1 MKRLESW
8 IESSARKPLLIRGAR
23 QVGKSTLV
31 HLFAERS
38 QLKLHEVDLERH
50 PELDEIFASRDTSR
64 ILSELEYLIDK
75 GPIDD
80 HASLLFL
87 DKIQAAPSA
96 IPALRSLHE
105 DRPDLPVIAAGS
117 LLEFVLADHPFSMP
131 VGRIEYLF
139 LETMG
144 FEEFLEALNEMS
156 LLELLATYRLVDRF
170 PETAHTRL
178 LGRLRD
184 YLLVGGMPEAVR
196 VFAETGSF
204 AAAGSVHASIL
215 ETYRDDF
222 AKYGTRSEIARL
234 RRVYGFVPG
243 AVGDKFKYSRVD
255 SDARSRD
262 VKRALELLVMAR
274 VVRRVTHT
282 DATGLPLGATLKE
295 SAFKTYFLDVGL
307 VNAACGIDR
316 LTPEQVADARFVNE
330 GAMAEQFIAQH
341 LPLLAPDDRVFT
353 PTYWLREGRANN
365 AEVDF
370 VQQIGPDVVP
380 IEVKACKSGSLKS
393 LLELVA
399 ARQYERALRF
409 DSNPP
414 LLQQVSHTRSHGDVV
429 EFTLLSLPLY
439 MVEQTAR
446 LWRDLADGGTPRR
459 LDSQM
464 RNRVDSERGVSWPK
478 ACAR

>member
-1 MKRLESW
+1 MQRHAMKRLESW
-8 IESSARKPLLIRGAR
+8 LAASARKPLLIRGAR

-31 HLFAERS
+31 RLFAERS
-38 QLKLHEVDLERH
+38 KRQVHEVDLERH
-50 PELDEIFASRDTSR
+50 PELDAIFASRDTSR
-64 ILSELEYLIDK
+64 ILSELEFLIDK

-87 DKIQAAPSA
+87 DEIQAAPSA
-96 IPALRSLHE
+96 VAALRSLHE
-105 DRPDLPVIAAGS
+105 DRPDLPIIAAGS
-117 LLEFVLADHPFSMP
+117 LLEFILADHAFSMP

-139 LETMG
+139 LEAMS
-144 FEEFLEALNEMS
+144 FEEFLAALDETS
-156 LLELLATYRLVDRF
+156 LLELLRTYDLDKPF
-170 PETAHTRL
+170 PGTAHTRL

-184 YLLVGGMPEAVR
+184 YMLVGGMPEAVR
-196 VFAETGSF
+196 VFAEAGSF
-204 AAAGSVHASIL
+204 ADAGSVHASIL

-222 AKYGTRSEIARL
+222 AKYGTRSEIAQL

-243 AVGDKFKYSRVD
+243 AVGEKFKYSRVD

-262 VKRALELLVMAR
+262 IKRALELLVMAR

-295 SAFKTYFLDVGL
+295 SAFKAYFLDVGL

-330 GAMAEQFIAQH
+330 GPMAEQFIAQH
-341 LPLLAPDDRVFT
+341 LPLLAPDDRAFT

-370 VQQIGPDVVP
+370 VQQFGPDIAP
-380 IEVKACKSGSLKS
+380 IEVKAGKSGSLKS
-393 LLELVA
+393 LLEMVA
-399 ARQYERALRF
+399 ARRFERALRF
-409 DSNPP
+409 DTNPP
-414 LLQQVSHTRSHGDVV
+414 LVQHVSHARTHGDNDI

-439 MVEQTAR
+439 MVEQTGR
-446 LWRDLADGGTPRR
+446 LWRNLAGGDTP
-459 LDSQM
+459 
-464 RNRVDSERGVSWPK
+464 
-478 ACAR
+478 

>member
-1 MKRLESW
+1 MQRHANKRLESW
-8 IESSARKPLLIRGAR
+8 INASTRKPMLIRGAR

-31 HLFAERS
+31 RLFAERS
-38 QLKLHEVDLERH
+38 ARKLHEVDLERH
-50 PELDEIFASRDTSR
+50 PELDEIFSSRDTAR
-64 ILSELEYLIDK
+64 ILSELEYLIDE

-80 HASLLFL
+80 HTSLLFL
-87 DKIQAAPSA
+87 DEIQATPSA

-105 DRPDLPVIAAGS
+105 DRPDLPIVAAGS
-117 LLEFVLADHPFSMP
+117 LLEFVLADHAFSMP

-139 LETMG
+139 LEPMG
-144 FEEFLEALNEMS
+144 FEEFLEALGETS
-156 LLELLATYRLVDRF
+156 LLELLRTHRIVDDF
-170 PETAHTRL
+170 PGTAHRRL

-196 VFAETGSF
+196 IFAETGSF
-204 AAAGSVHASIL
+204 AATGSVHASIL

-243 AVGDKFKYSRVD
+243 AIGEKFKYSRVD
-255 SDARSRD
+255 PDNKSRD

-307 VNAACGIDR
+307 VSAACGIDR
-316 LTPEQVADARFVNE
+316 LTPEQVADARFINE
-330 GAMAEQFIAQH
+330 GPMAEQFIAQH

-370 VQQIGPDVVP
+370 VHQFGSDVVP
-380 IEVKACKSGSLKS
+380 IEVKAGKSGSLKS
-393 LLELVA
+393 LLELVSM
-399 ARQYERALRF
+399 REYDRAVRF
-409 DSNPP
+409 DANPP
-414 LLQQVSHTRSHGDVV
+414 HLQQVSHARPHDHDV

-439 MVEQTAR
+439 MVEQTYR
-446 LWRDLADGGTPRR
+446 LWQDLTSDRSP
-459 LDSQM
+459 
-464 RNRVDSERGVSWPK
+464 
-478 ACAR
+478 

>member
-1 MKRLESW
+1 MQRHAMNRLESW
-8 IESSARKPLLIRGAR
+8 IATQNRKPLLIRGAR

-31 HLFAERS
+31 RLFAERS
-38 QLKLHEVDLERH
+38 QRKLHEVDLERH
-50 PELDEIFASRDTSR
+50 PELDEIFASRDTLR

-75 GPIDD
+75 GSIDD
-80 HASLLFL
+80 RTSLLFL
-87 DKIQAAPSA
+87 DEIQAAPNA
-96 IPALRSLHE
+96 IAALRSLHE
-105 DRPDLPVIAAGS
+105 DRPDLPIIAAGS
-117 LLEFVLADHPFSMP
+117 LLEFVLADHAFSMP

-144 FEEFLEALNEMS
+144 FEEFLAAVDETS
-156 LLELLATYRLVDRF
+156 LLELLRAHRLVDRF
-170 PETAHTRL
+170 PGTAHTRL
-178 LGRLRD
+178 IGRLRD

-222 AKYGTRSEIARL
+222 AKYGTRAEIAQL
-234 RRVYGFVPG
+234 RRIYGFVPG
-243 AVGDKFKYSRVD
+243 AVGEKFKYSRVD

-262 VKRALELLVMAR
+262 VKRALDLLVMAR

-282 DATGLPLGATLKE
+282 DAAGLPLGATLKE

-341 LPLLAPDDRVFT
+341 LPLLAPDDRVLT

-370 VQQIGPDVVP
+370 VQQLGPDIAP
-380 IEVKACKSGSLKS
+380 IEVKAGKSGSLKS

-399 ARQYERALRF
+399 TRRYEWALRF
-409 DSNPP
+409 DTNPP
-414 LLQQVSHTRSHGDVV
+414 LLQHVSHTRSHSDELV
-429 EFTLLSLPLY
+429 EFALLSLPLY
-439 MVEQTAR
+439 MIEQTAR
-446 LWRDLADGGTPRR
+446 LWRELAGDRTP
-459 LDSQM
+459 
-464 RNRVDSERGVSWPK
+464 
-478 ACAR
+478 

>member
-1 MKRLESW
+1 MQRHAMKRLETW
-8 IESSARKPLLIRGAR
+8 ITTPARKPLLIRGAR

-31 HLFAERS
+31 RLFAERS
-38 QLKLHEVDLERH
+38 GRDLHEIDLERH
-50 PELDEIFASRDTSR
+50 PELDRIFASKDASR
-64 ILSELEYLIDK
+64 ILSELEYLTDK

-80 HASLLFL
+80 DSSLLFL
-87 DKIQAAPSA
+87 DEIQAAPSA
-96 IPALRSLHE
+96 IAALRQLHE
-105 DRPDLPVIAAGS
+105 ERPDLPIVAAGS
-117 LLEFVLADHPFSMP
+117 LLEFVLADHAFSMP

-144 FEEFLEALNEMS
+144 FEEFLAALDETS
-156 LLELLATYRLVDRF
+156 VLELLRTCGLDAEF
-170 PETAHTRL
+170 PGTAHARL

-184 YLLVGGMPEAVR
+184 YMLVGGMPEAVR
-196 VFAETGSF
+196 VFAETGST

-222 AKYGTRSEIARL
+222 AKYGTRSEIAQL
-234 RRVYGFVPG
+234 RRVYGFIPG
-243 AVGDKFKYSRVD
+243 AIGDKFKYSRVD
-255 SDARSRD
+255 PDARSRD

-295 SAFKTYFLDVGL
+295 TAFKTYFLDVGL

-341 LPLLAPDDRVFT
+341 LPLLAPDDRAYA

-370 VQQIGPDVVP
+370 VQQFGPDVAP
-380 IEVKACKSGSLKS
+380 IEVKAGKSGSLKS
-393 LLELVA
+393 LLELVS
-399 ARQYERALRF
+399 ARRLERALRF
-409 DSNPP
+409 DTNPP
-414 LLQQVSHTRSHGDVV
+414 QRQRVSHTLSRGEDGC

-439 MVEQTAR
+439 LVEQAAR
-446 LWRDLADGGTPRR
+446 LWRE
-459 LDSQM
+459 LDSGE
-464 RNRVDSERGVSWPK
+464 ER
-478 ACAR
+478 

>member
-1 MKRLESW
+1 MQRHAMKRLESW
-8 IESSARKPLLIRGAR
+8 AEASIRKPLLIRGAR

-31 HLFAERS
+31 RLFAEHSGR
-38 QLKLHEVDLERH
+38 KLHEVDLERH
-50 PELDEIFASRDTSR
+50 QELDGIFASRDTSR
-64 ILSELEYLIDK
+64 ILSELEYLIGK

-80 HASLLFL
+80 PASLLFL
-87 DKIQAAPSA
+87 DEIQATPSA
-96 IPALRSLHE
+96 IAALRSLHE
-105 DRPDLPVIAAGS
+105 DRPGLPVIAAGS
-117 LLEFVLADHPFSMP
+117 LLEFVLADHAFPMP

-139 LETMG
+139 MEPMG
-144 FEEFLEALNEMS
+144 FEEFLEALDEKALLGLLRAHS
-156 LLELLATYRLVDRF
+156 LADEF
-170 PETAHTRL
+170 PGTAHARL
-178 LGRLRD
+178 LRRLRD
-184 YLLVGGMPEAVR
+184 YMLVGGMPEAVG
-196 VFAETGSF
+196 VFAETGSI

-222 AKYGTRSEIARL
+222 AKYGTRSEIAQL

-307 VNAACGIDR
+307 MNAACGIDR

-341 LPLLAPDDRVFT
+341 LPLLAPDDRAFT

-370 VQQIGPDVVP
+370 VHQFGSDVAP
-380 IEVKACKSGSLKS
+380 IEVKAGKSGSLKS
-393 LLELVA
+393 LQELVS
-399 ARQYERALRF
+399 ARHYDRALRF
-409 DSNPP
+409 DTNPP
-414 LLQQVSHTRSHGDVV
+414 LLQRVSHTHSRGDDVV

-446 LWRDLADGGTPRR
+446 LWRDLA
-459 LDSQM
+459 S
-464 RNRVDSERGVSWPK
+464 
-478 ACAR
+478 

>member
-1 MKRLESW
+1 MQRHAMKRLESW
-8 IESSARKPLLIRGAR
+8 IDAKTRKPLLIRGAR

-31 HLFAERS
+31 RLFAERS
-38 QLKLHEVDLERH
+38 QRTLHEVDLERH
-50 PELDEIFASRDTSR
+50 PELDAVFATRDTSR

-75 GPIDD
+75 GPIADC
-80 HASLLFL
+80 ASLLFL
-87 DKIQAAPSA
+87 DEIQAAPSA
-96 IPALRSLHE
+96 IAALRSLHE

-117 LLEFVLADHPFSMP
+117 LLEFVLADHAFSMP

-144 FEEFLEALNEMS
+144 FEEFLAALDETS
-156 LLELLATYRLVDRF
+156 LLELLRTYRLGDAF
-170 PETAHTRL
+170 PGTAHTRL

-184 YLLVGGMPEAVR
+184 YMLVGGMPEAAR

-222 AKYGTRSEIARL
+222 AKYGTRSEIAQL

-243 AVGDKFKYSRVD
+243 AVGKKFKYSRVD

-307 VNAACGIDR
+307 MNAACGIDR

-341 LPLLAPDDRVFT
+341 LPLLAPDDRAFT

-370 VQQIGPDVVP
+370 VLQLGSDVTP
-380 IEVKACKSGSLKS
+380 IEVKAGKSGSLKS
-393 LLELVA
+393 LLELVST
-399 ARQYERALRF
+399 RQYDRALRF
-409 DSNPP
+409 DTNPP
-414 LLQQVSHTRSHGDVV
+414 QLQQVSLTRSHGDDVI

-439 MVEQTAR
+439 MVEQTPR
-446 LWRDLADGGTPRR
+446 LWQGLASDRTP
-459 LDSQM
+459 
-464 RNRVDSERGVSWPK
+464 
-478 ACAR
+478 

>member
-1 MKRLESW
+1 MQRHAMKRLESW
-8 IESSARKPLLIRGAR
+8 IAAPTRKPLLIRGAR

-31 HLFAERS
+31 RLFADRS
-38 QLKLHEVDLERH
+38 QRKLHEVDLERH
-50 PELDEIFASRDTSR
+50 PELDAVFATRDTAR
-64 ILSELEYLIDK
+64 ILSELEYLIEK

-87 DKIQAAPSA
+87 DEIQAAPSA
-96 IPALRSLHE
+96 IAALRSLHE

-117 LLEFVLADHPFSMP
+117 LLEFVPRTTPSPCRWAESNTFSWRP
-131 VGRIEYLF
+131 WASRNSSRRS
-139 LETMG
+139 TSRRCWN
-144 FEEFLEALNEMS
+144 FEDIPTRREF
-156 LLELLATYRLVDRF
+156 
-170 PETAHTRL
+170 PGTAHKRL

-204 AAAGSVHASIL
+204 ADAGSVHASIL

-222 AKYGTRSEIARL
+222 AKYGTRSEIAQL

-243 AVGDKFKYSRVD
+243 SVGEKFKYSRVD

-262 VKRALELLVMAR
+262 IKRALELLVMAR

-316 LTPEQVADARFVNE
+316 LTPEQVANARFVNE

-370 VQQIGPDVVP
+370 VQQLGPDIAP
-380 IEVKACKSGSLKS
+380 IEVKAGKSGSLKS

-399 ARQYERALRF
+399 GMRYRAG
-409 DSNPP
+409 P
-414 LLQQVSHTRSHGDVV
+414 
-429 EFTLLSLPLY
+429 
-439 MVEQTAR
+439 
-446 LWRDLADGGTPRR
+446 
-459 LDSQM
+459 
-464 RNRVDSERGVSWPK
+464 
-478 ACAR
+478 CAST

>member
-1 MKRLESW
+1 MQRHAMRRLESW
-8 IESSARKPLLIRGAR
+8 IDASVRKPILIRGAR

-31 HLFAERS
+31 RLFAQRSER
-38 QLKLHEVDLERH
+38 KLHEVDLERH

-80 HASLLFL
+80 QASLLFL
-87 DKIQAAPSA
+87 DEIQAAPTA
-96 IPALRSLHE
+96 IAALRSLHE
-105 DRPDLPVIAAGS
+105 DRPDLPVVAAGS
-117 LLEFVLADHPFSMP
+117 LLEFVLADHAFSMP
-131 VGRIEYLF
+131 VGRIEYLY
-139 LETMG
+139 LEPMG
-144 FEEFLEALNEMS
+144 FEEFLAALNETS
-156 LLELLATYRLVDRF
+156 LLELLRTHRLGDDV
-170 PETAHTRL
+170 PGAAHTRL

-184 YLLVGGMPEAVR
+184 YMLVGGMPEAVG

-204 AAAGSVHASIL
+204 AAAGSAHASIL

-222 AKYGTRSEIARL
+222 AKYGSRSEIAKL

-255 SDARSRD
+255 PDARSRD

-307 VNAACGIDR
+307 ANAACGIDR
-316 LTPEQVADARFVNE
+316 LTPEQVAGARFVNE

-341 LPLLAPDDRVFT
+341 LPLLARDDRAYT

-370 VQQIGPDVVP
+370 VHQLGPDVVP
-380 IEVKACKSGSLKS
+380 IEVKAGKSGSLKS
-393 LLELVA
+393 LLELVS

-409 DSNPP
+409 DTNPP
-414 LLQQVSHTRSHGDVV
+414 LLQPVSHTRSHGEKVI

-439 MVEQTAR
+439 LVEQTSR
-446 LWRDLADGGTPRR
+446 LWEDMTGDRA
-459 LDSQM
+459 S
-464 RNRVDSERGVSWPK
+464 
-478 ACAR
+478 

>member
-1 MKRLESW
+1 MQRHAMKRLESW
-8 IESSARKPLLIRGAR
+8 LDAPIRKPLLIRGAR

-31 HLFAERS
+31 RLFAERS
-38 QLKLHEVDLERH
+38 GRKLHEVDLERH
-50 PELDEIFASRDTSR
+50 PELDAIFASRDTSR

-80 HASLLFL
+80 DASFLFL
-87 DKIQAAPSA
+87 DEIQAAPAA
-96 IPALRSLHE
+96 IAALRSLHE
-105 DRPDLPVIAAGS
+105 DRPALPIIAAGS
-117 LLEFVLADHPFSMP
+117 LLEFVLADHAFSMP

-139 LETMG
+139 LEIMG
-144 FEEFLEALNEMS
+144 FEEFLAAIDETS
-156 LLELLATYRLVDRF
+156 LLELLRTYPITSAF
-170 PETAHTRL
+170 PETAHSRL

-184 YLLVGGMPEAVR
+184 YMLVGGMPEAVR
-196 VFAETGSF
+196 VFADTGSF
-204 AAAGSVHASIL
+204 AATGSVHASIL

-222 AKYGTRSEIARL
+222 AKYGTRSEIAQL
-234 RRVYGFVPG
+234 RRVYGFVPS
-243 AVGDKFKYSRVD
+243 AVGEKFKYSRVD
-255 SDARSRD
+255 ANARSRD
-262 VKRALELLVMAR
+262 IKRALELLVMAR

-295 SAFKTYFLDVGL
+295 AAFKTYFLDVGL

-330 GAMAEQFIAQH
+330 GPMAEQFIAQH

-370 VQQIGPDVVP
+370 VHQLGPDIAP
-380 IEVKACKSGSLKS
+380 IEVKAGKSGSLKS

-399 ARQYERALRF
+399 TRGTDRALRF
-409 DSNPP
+409 DTNPP
-414 LLQQVSHTRSHGDVV
+414 ALQRVSHARSHGDDAV

-446 LWRDLADGGTPRR
+446 LWRGLTGDATT
-459 LDSQM
+459 
-464 RNRVDSERGVSWPK
+464 
-478 ACAR
+478 

>member
-1 MKRLESW
+1 MQRHAMKRLESW
-8 IESSARKPLLIRGAR
+8 IDPSIRKPMLIRGAR

-31 HLFAERS
+31 RLFAERS
-38 QLKLHEVDLERH
+38 ERKLHEVDLERH
-50 PELDEIFASRDTSR
+50 PELDEIFASRNTSR
-64 ILSELEYLIDK
+64 ILSELEYLIDE

-87 DKIQAAPSA
+87 DEIQATPSA

-105 DRPDLPVIAAGS
+105 DRPDLPIIAAGS
-117 LLEFVLADHPFSMP
+117 LLEFVLADHAFSMP

-139 LETMG
+139 LEPMG
-144 FEEFLEALNEMS
+144 FEEFLEALDETS
-156 LLELLATYRLVDRF
+156 LLELLRTHRLVDDF
-170 PETAHTRL
+170 PGTAHTRL

-184 YLLVGGMPEAVR
+184 YVLVGGMPEAVG

-204 AAAGSVHASIL
+204 ADAGSVHASIL

-222 AKYGTRSEIARL
+222 AKYGTRSEIAQL

-255 SDARSRD
+255 PDARSRD

-274 VVRRVTHT
+274 VVRRVIHT

-370 VQQIGPDVVP
+370 VHQLGSDVTP
-380 IEVKACKSGSLKS
+380 IEVKAGKSGSLKS
-393 LLELVA
+393 LLELVS
-399 ARQYERALRF
+399 ARQYDRALRF
-409 DSNPP
+409 DTNPP
-414 LLQQVSHTRSHGDVV
+414 LVQHVSHTRSHGDEFI

-439 MVEQTAR
+439 MVEQTSR
-446 LWRDLADGGTPRR
+446 LWRDLTSDRTP
-459 LDSQM
+459 
-464 RNRVDSERGVSWPK
+464 
-478 ACAR
+478 

>member
-1 MKRLESW
+1 MQRHAVKRLESW
-8 IESSARKPLLIRGAR
+8 IGARNRKPLLIRGAR

-31 HLFAERS
+31 RLFAQSSGR
-38 QLKLHEVDLERH
+38 KLYEVDLERH
-50 PELDEIFASRDTSR
+50 PELEEVFASRDTSR

-80 HASLLFL
+80 SGSLLFL
-87 DKIQAAPSA
+87 DEIQAAPSA
-96 IPALRSLHE
+96 IAALRSLHE

-117 LLEFVLADHPFSMP
+117 LLEFVLADHAFSMP

-139 LETMG
+139 LEPMG
-144 FEEFLEALNEMS
+144 FEEFLEALDEKS
-156 LLELLATYRLVDRF
+156 LLQLLRTHRFVDDF
-170 PETAHTRL
+170 PGTAHKRL

-184 YLLVGGMPEAVR
+184 YMLVGGMPEAAR

-222 AKYGTRSEIARL
+222 AKYGTRSQIAQL

-255 SDARSRD
+255 ADARSRD
-262 VKRALELLVMAR
+262 VKQALDLLVMAR

-282 DATGLPLGATLKE
+282 DATGVPLGATLKE

-307 VNAACGIDR
+307 MNAACGIDR

-341 LPLLAPDDRVFT
+341 LPLLAPDDRAYT
-353 PTYWLREGRANN
+353 PTYWLREGRTNN

-370 VQQIGPDVVP
+370 VHQLGSDVAP
-380 IEVKACKSGSLKS
+380 IEVKAGKSGSLKS
-393 LLELVA
+393 LLELVS
-399 ARQYERALRF
+399 ARQYDRALRF
-409 DSNPP
+409 DTNPP
-414 LLQQVSHTRSHGDVV
+414 QLQHVSHTRSRGDDVT

-439 MVEQTAR
+439 MVEQVPR
-446 LWRDLADGGTPRR
+446 LWRDVASDRTP
-459 LDSQM
+459 
-464 RNRVDSERGVSWPK
+464 
-478 ACAR
+478 

>member
-1 MKRLESW
+1 MQRHAMKRLESW
-8 IESSARKPLLIRGAR
+8 IAAPNRKPLLIRGAR

-38 QLKLHEVDLERH
+38 QRTLHEVDLERH
-50 PELDEIFASRDTSR
+50 PELDEIFASRNTSR

-87 DKIQAAPSA
+87 DEIQAAPSA
-96 IPALRSLHE
+96 VAALRSLHE

-117 LLEFVLADHPFSMP
+117 LLEFVLADHTFSMP

-139 LETMG
+139 LEIMG
-144 FEEFLEALNEMS
+144 FEEFLAALDETS
-156 LLELLATYRLVDRF
+156 LLELLRTHELVDDL
-170 PETAHTRL
+170 PGTAHTRL

-184 YLLVGGMPEAVR
+184 YMLVGGMPEAVR

-204 AAAGSVHASIL
+204 AAAGSVHASII

-222 AKYGTRSEIARL
+222 AKYGTRSEIAQL
-234 RRVYGFVPG
+234 RRIYGFVPG
-243 AVGDKFKYSRVD
+243 AVGEKFKYSRVD

-282 DATGLPLGATLKE
+282 EATGLPLGATLKE

-341 LPLLAPDDRVFT
+341 LPLLAPDDRVYT
-353 PTYWLREGRANN
+353 PTYWLREGRTNN

-370 VQQIGPDVVP
+370 VHQLGADVAP
-380 IEVKACKSGSLKS
+380 IEVKAGKSGTLKS

-399 ARQYERALRF
+399 ARRYDRALRF
-409 DSNPP
+409 DTNPP
-414 LLQQVSHTRSHGDVV
+414 LRQHVSHARTHVGDVV

-439 MVEQTAR
+439 MVEQTVR
-446 LWRDLADGGTPRR
+446 LWRGL
-459 LDSQM
+459 
-464 RNRVDSERGVSWPK
+464 
-478 ACAR
+478 

>member
-1 MKRLESW
+1 MQRHAMKRLESW
-8 IESSARKPLLIRGAR
+8 IAAPTRKPLLIRGAR

-31 HLFAERS
+31 RLFTERS
-38 QLKLHEVDLERH
+38 GRKLHEVDLERR
-50 PELDEIFASRDTSR
+50 PELDEIFATRDTSR

-87 DKIQAAPSA
+87 DEIQAAPSA
-96 IPALRSLHE
+96 VAALRSLHE
-105 DRPDLPVIAAGS
+105 DRPYLPIIAAGS
-117 LLEFVLADHPFSMP
+117 LLEFVLTDHAFSMP

-139 LETMG
+139 LEPMG
-144 FEEFLEALNEMS
+144 FEEFLAALEETS
-156 LLELLATYRLVDRF
+156 LLELLRKYRLADDF
-170 PETAHTRL
+170 PRTAHMRL

-222 AKYGTRSEIARL
+222 TKYGTRSEIAQL
-234 RRVYGFVPG
+234 RRVCGFVPG
-243 AVGDKFKYSRVD
+243 AVGEKFKYSRVD
-255 SDARSRD
+255 SDARSRV

-282 DATGLPLGATLKE
+282 DAAGLPLGATLKE

-341 LPLLAPDDRVFT
+341 LPLLAPDDRVYT

-370 VQQIGPDVVP
+370 VQQIGPDVAP
-380 IEVKACKSGSLKS
+380 IEVKAGKSGSLKS

-399 ARQYERALRF
+399 ARHIERALRF
-409 DSNPP
+409 DTDPP
-414 LLQQVSHTRSHGDVV
+414 LRQRVAHTRSHSDDVV

-446 LWRDLADGGTPRR
+446 LWRDL
-459 LDSQM
+459 
-464 RNRVDSERGVSWPK
+464 
-478 ACAR
+478 

>member
-1 MKRLESW
+1 MQRHAMKRLESW
-8 IESSARKPLLIRGAR
+8 VEASARKPLLIRGAR

-31 HLFAERS
+31 RLFAQRS
-38 QLKLHEVDLERH
+38 GRKLYEVDLERH

-64 ILSELEYLIDK
+64 ILSDLEYLIDK

-87 DKIQAAPSA
+87 DEIQAAPSA
-96 IPALRSLHE
+96 IAALRSLHE

-117 LLEFVLADHPFSMP
+117 LLEFVLADHAFSMP

-139 LETMG
+139 LEPMG
-144 FEEFLEALNEMS
+144 FEEFLEALDETS
-156 LLELLATYRLVDRF
+156 LLELLQTHQLVDNF
-170 PETAHTRL
+170 PGTAHRRL

-184 YLLVGGMPEAVR
+184 YMLVGGMPEAVG
-196 VFAETGSF
+196 VFAETESF

-222 AKYGTRSEIARL
+222 AKYGTRSEIAQL

-307 VNAACGIDR
+307 MNAACGIDR

-341 LPLLAPDDRVFT
+341 LPLIAPDDRAFT
-353 PTYWLREGRANN
+353 PTYWLREGRTNN

-370 VQQIGPDVVP
+370 VHQLGSDVAP
-380 IEVKACKSGSLKS
+380 IEVKAGKSGSLKS
-393 LLELVA
+393 LLELVS
-399 ARQYERALRF
+399 ARHFDRALRF
-409 DSNPP
+409 DTNPP
-414 LLQQVSHTRSHGDVV
+414 QLQRVSHTRSRGDDVI

-439 MVEQTAR
+439 MVEQTSR
-446 LWRDLADGGTPRR
+446 LWRNLASDRR
-459 LDSQM
+459 
-464 RNRVDSERGVSWPK
+464 P
-478 ACAR
+478 

>member
-1 MKRLESW
+1 MQRHAMKRLESW
-8 IESSARKPLLIRGAR
+8 IDASVRKPVLIRGAR

-31 HLFAERS
+31 RLFAQRSERE
-38 QLKLHEVDLERH
+38 LHEVDLERH

-80 HASLLFL
+80 QASLLFL
-87 DKIQAAPSA
+87 DEIQAAPSA
-96 IPALRSLHE
+96 IAALRSLHE
-105 DRPDLPVIAAGS
+105 DRPDLPVLAAGS
-117 LLEFVLADHPFSMP
+117 LLEFVLADHAFSMP
-131 VGRIEYLF
+131 VGRIEYLY
-139 LETMG
+139 LEPMG
-144 FEEFLEALNEMS
+144 FEEFLAALNETS
-156 LLELLATYRLVDRF
+156 LLELLRTHRLGDDV
-170 PETAHTRL
+170 PGTAHTRL

-184 YLLVGGMPEAVR
+184 YMLVGGMPEAVS

-204 AAAGSVHASIL
+204 ATAGSVHASIL

-222 AKYGTRSEIARL
+222 AKYGTRSEIAQL

-255 SDARSRD
+255 PDARSRD

-316 LTPEQVADARFVNE
+316 LTPQQMADARFVNE

-341 LPLLAPDDRVFT
+341 LPLLAPGDRAYT
-353 PTYWLREGRANN
+353 HTYWLREGRANN

-370 VQQIGPDVVP
+370 VHQLGTDVAP
-380 IEVKACKSGSLKS
+380 IEVKAGKSGSLKS
-393 LLELVA
+393 LLELVS

-409 DSNPP
+409 DTNPP
-414 LLQQVSHTRSHGDVV
+414 LLQPVSHTRSHGEEVIA
-429 EFTLLSLPLY
+429 FTLLSLPLY
-439 MVEQTAR
+439 MVEQTSR
-446 LWRDLADGGTPRR
+446 LWEDLAGDRA
-459 LDSQM
+459 S
-464 RNRVDSERGVSWPK
+464 
-478 ACAR
+478 